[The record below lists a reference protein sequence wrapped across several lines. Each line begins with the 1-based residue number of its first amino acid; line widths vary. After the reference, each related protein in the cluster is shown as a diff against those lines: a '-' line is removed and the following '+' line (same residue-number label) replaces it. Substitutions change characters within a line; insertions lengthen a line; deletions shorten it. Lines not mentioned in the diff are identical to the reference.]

1 MHFFPGALRVKVIV
15 RLLHLFEAHIISL
28 PVNGEGHH
36 AIELFPGATEITVN
50 LGYIRFRSETRF
62 PTLFPHFLS
71 NDIGP
76 DTMKPVF
83 GVSDKARLKPV
94 SSASETS

>member
-1 MHFFPGALRVKVIV
+1 MIV
-15 RLLHLFEAHIISL
+15 RLLDLFSTFEAHIILLS
-28 PVNGEGHH
+28 VNGEGHH

-50 LGYIRFRSETRF
+50 LEYIRFRSETRF
-62 PTLFPHFLS
+62 PTLFPYFLI
-71 NDIGP
+71 NYMGLNA
-76 DTMKPVF
+76 TKRVF